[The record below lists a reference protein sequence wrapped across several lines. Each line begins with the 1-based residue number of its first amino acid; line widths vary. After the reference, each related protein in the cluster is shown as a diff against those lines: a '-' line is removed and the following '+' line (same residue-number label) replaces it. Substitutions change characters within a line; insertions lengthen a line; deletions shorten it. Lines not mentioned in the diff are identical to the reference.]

1 MPTIDLP
8 TSSNPGREGADGAA
22 RLINC
27 YPEDRGRE
35 GKSAFGLYA
44 SDGLKLFST
53 LSGGGETRGLIV
65 SGSSLYAI
73 SGKSI
78 FKVDEGGGNASIGAI
93 ASDGRVYMALNLK
106 ATPQIIMVGSGV
118 RGLIENDVVIG
129 LVDSDLKPSN
139 SVTFINQRFVHTM
152 SSGNGEFQWSAIS
165 EGTDYNALDFAT
177 AEYAPD
183 GLVRAITRQSELLL
197 FGPETIEP
205 WYTPETGSNV
215 FARSG
220 SVVSRG
226 CLAGASVAQIGDFP
240 YFVAD
245 DETVR
250 VLEGYTARRVSN
262 HAVERSIR
270 DTSDQ
275 GALDAFTYSKD
286 GHEFYVLSGNDFTW
300 SHDQTTGSWVER
312 ESYELPRWRAS
323 HAVKFAGKT
332 IVGDYQSNKLYEI
345 DEDTFDENGD
355 PLVMEAHI
363 PVHAFPK
370 KIKLDELR
378 IDTIPG
384 VGTAT
389 TDPKVIV
396 KLSKNG
402 GKTFGNERQVG
413 MGKLGEYF
421 KQVRLN
427 RLGTSNEDGFVV
439 AVSSSAAVVRAIVS
453 ASAEFQIMS
462 N

>member
-1 MPTIDLP
+1 MPTLDLP
-8 TSSNPGREGADGAA
+8 RQSNPGRHGADGAA

-27 YPEDRGRE
+27 APEDRGAE
-35 GKSAFGLYA
+35 GKSAFGIYA

-53 LSGGGETRGLIV
+53 LPGGGETRGLIV
-65 SGSSLYAI
+65 SGASLYAV
-73 SGKSI
+73 SGRQV
-78 FKVDEGGGNASIGAI
+78 FKVDEGGGAAALGPFTSSGP
-93 ASDGRVYMALNLK
+93 VTMAVNLK
-106 ATPQIIMVGSGV
+106 ASPQIIMVGSGV

-129 LVDSDLKPSN
+129 LIDTDLKPSN

-183 GLVRAITRQSELLL
+183 GLVRGVTRQSELLL
-197 FGPETIEP
+197 FGPSTIEP
-205 WYTPETGSNV
+205 WYTPDTGSNI

-220 SVVSRG
+220 SVVTRG
-226 CLAGASVAQIGDFP
+226 CLAGASVALIGDTPF
-240 YFVAD
+240 FVAD
-245 DETVR
+245 DATVR
-250 VLEGYTARRVSN
+250 VLEGYSSVRISN

-275 GALDAFTYSKD
+275 GSLEAFIYEKD
-286 GHEFYVLSGNDFTW
+286 GHSYYVLSGADFTW
-300 SHDQTTGSWVER
+300 SYDLTTKSWVER
-312 ESYELPRWRAS
+312 NSYELPRWRACC
-323 HAVKFAGKT
+323 AVSFAGKI
-332 IVGDYQSNKLYEI
+332 IVGDFAANRLYQI

-370 KIKLDELR
+370 KVRLDELR

-389 TDPKVIV
+389 LDPKVTV

-439 AVSSSAAVVRAIVS
+439 AISSSAAVVRAIVS

>member
-8 TSSNPGREGADGAA
+8 RQSNPGRHGADGAA

-27 YPEDRGRE
+27 SPEDRGGE

-53 LSGGGETRGLIV
+53 LPGGGETRGMIV
-65 SGSSLYAI
+65 SGANLYVV
-73 SGKSI
+73 SGRQA
-78 FKVDEGGGNASIGAI
+78 FKVDEGGGAQALGPLT
-93 ASDGRVYMALNLK
+93 SDGRVYMAVNLK

-118 RGLIENDVVIG
+118 RGLIENDVIIG
-129 LVDSDLKPSN
+129 LIDTDLKPSN
-139 SVTFINQRFVHTM
+139 SVAFINQRFVHTM
-152 SSGNGEFQWSAIS
+152 SSGNGQFQWSAIS

-183 GLVRAITRQSELLL
+183 GLVRAVTRQSELLL

-205 WYTPETGSNV
+205 WYTPDTGSSV
-215 FARSG
+215 FLRSG
-220 SVVSRG
+220 SVVTRG
-226 CLAGASVAQIGDFP
+226 CLAGASVEMIGDAP
-240 YFVAD
+240 LFVAD
-245 DETVR
+245 DATVR
-250 VLEGYTARRVSN
+250 VLEGYQARRISN

-275 GALDAFTYSKD
+275 GALEAFTYEKD
-286 GHEFYVLSGNDFTW
+286 GHSFYVLSGADFTW
-300 SHDQTTGSWVER
+300 QYDATAKSWVER
-312 ESYELPRWRAS
+312 RSYELPRWRACC
-323 HAVKFAGKT
+323 AVKFGRKT
-332 IVGDYQSNKLYEI
+332 IVGDYSANRLYQI
-345 DEDTFDENGD
+345 DQDTHDENGD

-370 KIKLDELR
+370 KVRLDELR

-389 TDPKVIV
+389 LDPKVIV
-396 KLSKNG
+396 KVSKNG
-402 GKTFGNERQVG
+402 GKTFGNERQVP

-427 RLGTSNEDGFVV
+427 RLGTSNEDGFVI
-439 AVSSSAAVVRAIVS
+439 AVSSSAAVIRAIVS

-462 N
+462 H

>member
-1 MPTIDLP
+1 MPPLDLP
-8 TSSNPGREGADGAA
+8 RQSNPGRHGADGAA

-27 YPEDRGRE
+27 APEDRGAE
-35 GKSAFGLYA
+35 GKSSFGLYA

-53 LSGGGETRGLIV
+53 LPGGGETRGMIV
-65 SGSSLYAI
+65 SGASLYVV
-73 SGKSI
+73 SGRQV
-78 FKVDEGGGNASIGAI
+78 FKVDEGGGATTLGPFTS
-93 ASDGRVYMALNLK
+93 SGRVYMAVNLK
-106 ATPQIIMVGSGV
+106 ASPQIIMVGSGV

-129 LVDSDLKPSN
+129 LIDTDLKPSN
-139 SVTFINQRFVHTM
+139 SVAFINQRFVHTM
-152 SSGNGEFQWSAIS
+152 SSGNGQFQWSAIS

-183 GLVRAITRQSELLL
+183 GLVRAVTRQSELLL
-197 FGPETIEP
+197 FGPQTIEP

-220 SVVSRG
+220 SVVTRG
-226 CLAGASVAQIGDFP
+226 CVSGASVELIGDTP
-240 YFVAD
+240 IFVAD
-245 DETVR
+245 DATVR
-250 VLEGYTARRVSN
+250 ALEGYQAVRISN
-262 HAVERSIR
+262 HAVERAIR

-275 GALDAFTYSKD
+275 SALDAFTYEKD
-286 GHEFYVLSGNDFTW
+286 GHSHYVLSGADFTW
-300 SHDQTTGSWVER
+300 SYDLTTKSWIER
-312 ESYELPRWRAS
+312 KSYALPRWRACC
-323 HAVKFAGKT
+323 AARFAGRI
-332 IVGDYQSNKLYEI
+332 IVGDFAANRLYQI
-345 DEDTFDENGD
+345 DAGTFDENGD

-363 PVHAFPK
+363 PVHAFPRK
-370 KIKLDELR
+370 VRLDELR

-384 VGTAT
+384 VGTGT
-389 TDPKVIV
+389 LDPKVTV

-402 GKTFGNERQVG
+402 GRTFGNERQVP
-413 MGKLGEYF
+413 MGKVGEYF

-462 N
+462 H